1 MVVLE
6 MLEQKFMVL
15 AELVH
20 ELRANNSELHAEN
33 ALLKQEVAEVRADNE
48 KLTFECL
55 QLASKLDAYGIE
67 HGEVHALH
75 EERER
80 TKAAVENLI
89 KDIESLVVKEQQL

>member
-15 AELVH
+15 AELVK
-20 ELRANNSELHAEN
+20 ELRAHNSELQSESI
-33 ALLKQEVAEVRADNE
+33 LLKQEIAEVKADNE

-67 HGEVHALH
+67 HDEVHALH
-75 EERER
+75 QERER

-89 KDIESLVVKEQQL
+89 KDIELLVVKEQQL